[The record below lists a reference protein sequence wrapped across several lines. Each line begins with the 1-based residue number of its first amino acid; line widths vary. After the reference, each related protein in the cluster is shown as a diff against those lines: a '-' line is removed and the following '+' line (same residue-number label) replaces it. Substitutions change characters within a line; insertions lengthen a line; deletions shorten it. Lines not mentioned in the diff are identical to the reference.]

1 MAIQLYI
8 ACWLY
13 IGLTIWTFETEVDV
27 FLEFSC
33 FLYDPVNVGDLI
45 SGSVDDTSLMA
56 ESKEELKNLSVKVKQ
71 ESGISWLKI
80 QHLKNEN
87 HGIWPHHFMAN
98 RWGKNTNSGRFYF
111 LGLQNHCGW

>member
-56 ESKEELKNLSVKVKQ
+56 ESKEELKSLLMRVKEESEKAGLKLNIKKTQ
-71 ESGISWLKI
+71 E
-80 QHLKNEN
+80 
-87 HGIWPHHFMAN
+87 HGLWPHHFMAN
-98 RWGKNTNSGRFYF
+98 RRGKCGSNDRVPLLGF
-111 LGLQNHCGW
+111 LNHCRW